1 MATDQCKDRCVHR
14 SLITGQPLISC
25 PPQCWQNYRGPTV
38 YLNLCGQAA
47 DYVAPVAP
55 KLRSHYCHCN
65 QDSEHDCKYCG
76 KCSYCCEGNE
86 CARTTRYDANDFTS
100 RAAFYRWIMDC
111 SCGCTAGNCPS
122 CFACLACCEC
132 HLDRPS
138 LAALEAEWREDLRG
152 AAAERESESESESSK
167 QPEQKK
173 SKSKA
178 RRFRKT
184 ALARQTKEVLEN
196 RVALAESEKKV
207 SEKKGQAVKR
217 QRGAMVRVARETS
230 WHPSMS
236 LTGMRMTS
244 DVHVGCIPS

>member
-1 MATDQCKDRCVHR
+1 
-14 SLITGQPLISC
+14 
-25 PPQCWQNYRGPTV
+25 
-38 YLNLCGQAA
+38 
-47 DYVAPVAP
+47 
-55 KLRSHYCHCN
+55 
-65 QDSEHDCKYCG
+65 
-76 KCSYCCEGNE
+76 
-86 CARTTRYDANDFTS
+86 
-100 RAAFYRWIMDC
+100 
-111 SCGCTAGNCPS
+111 
-122 CFACLACCEC
+122 
-132 HLDRPS
+132 
-138 LAALEAEWREDLRG
+138 LRG

-207 SEKKGQAVKR
+207 SEKKGQVVKR

>member
-152 AAAERESESESESSK
+152 AAAEREPETESESSK

-173 SKSKA
+173 SKSSA

-184 ALARQTKEVLEN
+184 ALALQ
-196 RVALAESEKKV
+196 
-207 SEKKGQAVKR
+207 
-217 QRGAMVRVARETS
+217 QRGPRESRRSRRIRKERIRKERSSCQET
-230 WHPSMS
+230 
-236 LTGMRMTS
+236 T
-244 DVHVGCIPS
+244 